1 MKLCNLA
8 IMQANLTDEYRYIN
22 PNSNN
27 NRISNWNP
35 VMVMHYYFLS
45 KEFIPGMQGWL
56 NHTEE
61 SRAK

>member
-1 MKLCNLA
+1 
-8 IMQANLTDEYRYIN
+8 MQANLTDEYRYTN

-45 KEFIPGMQGWL
+45 KAFIPGMQGWL
-56 NHTEE
+56 NHTEK